1 MSVSGRGARS
11 ARGRAAGDPRRE
23 RADGRGHRSRNGS
36 TGRPPLE
43 VRRPATTITINDQHA
58 GRRLDKFLRSQLKG
72 VPAGLLF
79 QLLRKGR
86 LRVNGRKAEQN
97 YRLVEGD
104 VVTIPP
110 LTVETPG
117 ESTPRPSS
125 AHLDRLRDVVLHE
138 DADLLVMDKPAGMAV
153 HKGTGNPFGVI
164 ELMRHLRPDL
174 PELELGHRLDRDT
187 SGVLA
192 LAKTPTMLRHL
203 HGLLRDREDE
213 IGRHYL
219 AIVAGHLPDDMAVL
233 DAPLLRR
240 DAEVVVHPDGQ
251 RAETRVEVRRRVAD
265 RATLVGVRLLTGRRH
280 QIRVHLSHAGHPIA
294 GDERYGDPR
303 FNAQVAS
310 RGGRG
315 LHLHA
320 GTMVIPLPDG
330 AELTVT
336 APMPREWERL
346 IDTGL

>member
-1 MSVSGRGARS
+1 M
-11 ARGRAAGDPRRE
+11 
-23 RADGRGHRSRNGS
+23 
-36 TGRPPLE
+36 T
-43 VRRPATTITINDQHA
+43 RPATTITIDEQHA

-72 VPAGLLF
+72 VPAGLMF

-97 YRLVEGD
+97 HRLVEGD

-110 LTVETPG
+110 LTVEAPAANA
-117 ESTPRPSS
+117 PRPSS
-125 AHLDRLRDVVLHE
+125 ALLDRLRGVVLHE
-138 DADLLVMDKPAGMAV
+138 DADLVVIDKPAGMAV
-153 HKGTGNPFGVI
+153 HKGTDNPFGVI
-164 ELMRHLRPDL
+164 ELMRHLRTDL

-203 HGLLRDREDE
+203 HELLRDREDE

-219 AIVAGHLPDDMAVL
+219 AIVAGHLPDDVTVL
-233 DAPLLRR
+233 NARLLRR

-251 RAETRVEVRRRVAD
+251 RAETHVEVRRRMGG
-265 RATLVGVRLLTGRRH
+265 RATLVGVRLLTGRKH

-294 GDERYGDPR
+294 GDDRYGDPR
-303 FNAQVAS
+303 FNALVAS
-310 RGGRG
+310 RGGDG

-320 GTMVIPLPDG
+320 ASMVIPRPEG
-330 AELTVT
+330 TELTVR
-336 APMPREWERL
+336 APMPRKWERL
-346 IDTGL
+346 IASGL